1 MKAYV
6 KPTMEVIELRA
17 EERLAN
23 CRIGKIK
30 NKNLLTIL
38 LYRLLGIKCIPCNVS
53 YVGSTCNS

>member
-23 CRIGKIK
+23 CKVGSIK
-30 NKNLLTIL
+30 GKNLLTIL
-38 LYRLLGIKCIPCNVS
+38 LLRLLGSNCIPCTVTF
-53 YVGSTCNS
+53 VGSTCKS